1 MTGDRCVVC
10 GAGTHRPADACARCK
25 RILDRVE
32 TRRDASGGLRRADA
46 AARLRALAG
55 SWRDGAFRCFYTGVS
70 LVEDHSRWRD
80 HRYLVFEDRIPGDGA
95 SVVVTC
101 ALVSRMK
108 ADLTEDQFKLV
119 VTELAKVFNGGTF
132 DQGAFP
138 DQGHAGMT
146 RPPACRLFALGPTCL
161 LAELATQNIRSSA
174 QCGCCSTEYES
185 ISPLLGCVTPS
196 HRRARSVGRPEEEQ
210 FGAPPF
216 AG

>member
-32 TRRDASGGLRRADA
+32 TRRDASGGLRRVDA

-55 SWRDGAFRCFYTGVS
+55 SWGDGASHCFYTGVR
-70 LVEDHSRWRD
+70 LIEDHSRWRD

-108 ADLTEDQFKLV
+108 ADLAEDQFKLI

-132 DQGAFP
+132 DQGAAIQAP
-138 DQGHAGMT
+138 E
-146 RPPACRLFALGPTCL
+146 RPVRRAPNGPGRRDR
-161 LAELATQNIRSSA
+161 I
-174 QCGCCSTEYES
+174 GSTG
-185 ISPLLGCVTPS
+185 PVFKTPS
-196 HRRARSVGRPEEEQ
+196 PKRASES
-210 FGAPPF
+210 APPTN
-216 AG
+216 AMP